1 MRRKT
6 SIAAGRGGVPRPM
19 SPSHQR
25 GKIENSSGDPSLL
38 CHQEARPRSSTPPT
52 VPHQG
57 LPTRPPPPLPQV
69 TQVEA
74 GLVAARMGPDEWAG
88 AASGSWGRGRDCQG
102 VRTQIKPTAT
112 SPDPAWPAMGS
123 GGASPAGPGPA
134 PGVGGRRG
142 SGALGWPLDLSRSQ
156 SPPPRSLAR
165 LSPGPPTIGVPRR
178 SHSVPGEPCQV
189 DTFTALRAR
198 ELKS

>member
-1 MRRKT
+1 MGKSIVLCPNLTKKERDKCMRRKT

-88 AASGSWGRGRDCQG
+88 AASGSWGEGGETVRVSVPKLSLQRPLLTLRGLRWEVGVPHLQG
-102 VRTQIKPTAT
+102 RAQHQE
-112 SPDPAWPAMGS
+112 SEE
-123 GGASPAGPGPA
+123 
-134 PGVGGRRG
+134 GVGRG
-142 SGALGWPLDLSRSQ
+142 HWAGLSTCRGHSH
-156 SPPPRSLAR
+156 RHH
-165 LSPGPPTIGVPRR
+165 GVWR
-178 SHSVPGEPCQV
+178 G
-189 DTFTALRAR
+189 
-198 ELKS
+198 